1 MISVPTT
8 IWRRSPL
15 LLLLTTPSGSRI
27 RCAAQVRAF
36 TRAERVRMEP
46 LEMPAFYCVYLLRS
60 TVRPKSF
67 YIGSTPDPRRR
78 LAQHNGEAKGGAAR
92 TSRENLRPWEMTCIV
107 SGFTSAVA
115 ALQFEWAWQNP
126 DKTSKIEKSQ
136 RISKS
141 IHTKTNLGRTRII
154 SPRTGVKTLLANLH
168 LLMRVPAFGRW
179 PLSVRFFAED
189 LYVGWEAHCRTKCS
203 PLKAVEVKLD
213 LRKSESSRSP
223 SPPPNNRRMGGKVE
237 RFPPTGEG
245 GLQGLDITNDHLD
258 RHMQKARDLLRDE
271 DIKCGVCAGGVSHDG
286 GATAVVCP
294 HAFCNHVAHLKCL
307 SQVFLQADASYA
319 VLPTEGLCPECKRST
334 KWVDLVRELS
344 SRTRRRPE
352 ATKQKSASAVGTVG
366 REDEEDCEEEEA
378 EMDLMLSDNELGLYG
393 IVAHVSDSV
402 GSISTSDSDS
412 DSDSDSGASN
422 RSKGSAGKSKKKRLG
437 NKN

>member
-1 MISVPTT
+1 MISVLTT
-8 IWRRSPL
+8 VWHRSL
-15 LLLLTTPSGSRI
+15 LLLLTPSGSRI
-27 RCAAQVRAF
+27 RCAARVGAL

-46 LEMPAFYCVYLLRS
+46 LEMPVFYCVYLLRS

-78 LAQHNGEAKGGAAR
+78 LAQHNGETKGGAER
-92 TSRENLRPWEMTCIV
+92 TSRENLRPWEMTCVV
-107 SGFTSAVA
+107 SGFTSSVA

-126 DKTSKIEKSQ
+126 HKTSKIEKSQ

-141 IHTKTNLGRTRII
+141 VRIKTNFGRTRII
-154 SPRTGVKTLLANLH
+154 SPRIGVKALLANLH
-168 LLMRVPAFGRW
+168 LLLRVPAFARW

-189 LYVGWEAHCRTKCS
+189 LYVAWEAHCGTRCG

-213 LRKSESSRSP
+213 LRKSESSRSL
-223 SPPPNNRRMGGKVE
+223 SPPPNRRTGCKVKQ
-237 RFPPTGEG
+237 FSPTGEG
-245 GLQGLDITNDHLD
+245 GLQGLDITNRHLD

-271 DIKCGVCAGGVSHDG
+271 DINCGVCAGGFSHDG

-307 SQVFLQADASYA
+307 SQAFLQADVRHA
-319 VLPTEGLCPECKRST
+319 VLPTEGLCPECNRST

-344 SRTRRRPE
+344 SRTRRRSE
-352 ATKQKSASAVGTVG
+352 ATRKKSASAVGTVG
-366 REDEEDCEEEEA
+366 REDEEDEEEEA
-378 EMDLMLSDNELGLYG
+378 EMDIMLSDDELGLYD
-393 IVAHVSDSV
+393 IVTRVSDSA

-412 DSDSDSGASN
+412 EASDHS
-422 RSKGSAGKSKKKRLG
+422 RGSAWKSKKKRLR